1 MPRNI
6 SARPLTF
13 KYQGMVTRKIMEN
26 IPEKRGRGRPKGS
39 RNKATRDIQELARP
53 YAPEA
58 LKTLALI
65 MRKGESE
72 QARVKAADTLLSRG
86 YGTPHQTVNA
96 NVNTTLVARMPL
108 PAEDTQDWIQSHG
121 PH

>member
-1 MPRNI
+1 M
-6 SARPLTF
+6 TF
-13 KYQGMVTRKIMEN
+13 KVRGMVTRKIMEN

-39 RNKATRDIQELARP
+39 PNKATRDIQALARP

-58 LKTLALI
+58 LKTLAQI

-86 YGTPHQTVNA
+86 YGTPAQTVNA
-96 NVNTTLVARMPL
+96 NVHTTLVARMPL
-108 PAEDTQDWIQSHG
+108 PANDAQEWIEQHG
-121 PH
+121 LH